1 MREVD
6 VLVVGGG
13 PAGLAAAI
21 ESARRG
27 FVTLVVERQGE
38 APDKACGEGLLPAG
52 LAWLERLGAR
62 HRIDPLYTSPF
73 DGIRYLQDDA
83 VAVGRFRH
91 GGGLGVRR
99 VALSRA
105 LEEAAEAAG
114 VERRMG
120 AARLVRQDADAVVVE
135 VDGGLMKARVLVAA
149 DGLASPLRRA
159 LGLDGAVASAPRFGL
174 RRHFTN
180 VAHSGFV
187 DVHWT
192 DGLEAYVT
200 PTGPGRVGVAFLWSR
215 AASAGDFDAF
225 VRRFPRL
232 VEQLGGAVPDSA
244 LRGSGP
250 LRRRATALVS
260 GRCVLVGDAAGYI
273 DAITG
278 EGLSLAFASA
288 AALGDCLPR
297 VVRGDAGAF
306 APYVAAHRRLFRTY
320 ALNTHALVWLAARP
334 RLRAAAVRLLARAPW
349 LFDAAL
355 RMTEALGPAAEG
367 AVTVEPSSRR
377 VA

>member
-13 PAGLAAAI
+13 PAGLATAI
-21 ESARRG
+21 ESARSG
-27 FVTLVVERQGE
+27 LVTLVVERQGE
-38 APDKACGEGLLPAG
+38 TPDKACGEGLLPAG
-52 LAWLERLGAR
+52 LAWLDRLGAR
-62 HRIDPLYTSPF
+62 HRLDPGFTSPF
-73 DGIRYLQDDA
+73 EGIRYLQDDA

-99 VALSRA
+99 VALTRA
-105 LEEAAEAAG
+105 LSEAAHAAG
-114 VERRMG
+114 VERCAG
-120 AARLVRQDADAVVVE
+120 TARIVRQDDAAVVVE
-135 VDGGLMKARVLVAA
+135 VDGVPVQGRVLVAS
-149 DGLASPLRRA
+149 DGLASPLRKV
-159 LGLDGAVASAPRFGL
+159 LGLEAEVRGAPRFGL

-180 VAHSGFV
+180 VPSSGFV

-200 PTGPGRVGVAFLWSR
+200 PVGPGRVGVAFLWSR
-215 AASAGDFDAF
+215 TDGAGDFDAF

-232 VEQLGGAVPDSA
+232 GQQLEGAQPDSDA
-244 LRGSGP
+244 RGSGP
-250 LRRRATALVS
+250 LRRRATGLVA
-260 GRCVLVGDAAGYI
+260 GRCVLVGDAAGYV

-288 AALGDCLPR
+288 AALGACLPAA
-297 VVRGDAGAF
+297 VRGEARAF
-306 APYVAAHRRLFRTY
+306 APYVAAHRKLFRAY
-320 ALNTHALVWLAARP
+320 ALNTDALVWLAGRP
-334 RLRAAAVRLLARAPW
+334 RLRAATVRLLARAPR

-355 RMTEALGPAAEG
+355 RMTEALGPA
-367 AVTVEPSSRR
+367 PSMDVVPRR